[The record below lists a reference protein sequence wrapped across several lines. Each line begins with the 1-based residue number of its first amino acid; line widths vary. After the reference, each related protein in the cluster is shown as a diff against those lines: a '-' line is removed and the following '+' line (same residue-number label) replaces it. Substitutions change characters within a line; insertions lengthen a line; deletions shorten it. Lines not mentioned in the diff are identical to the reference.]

1 MTNLL
6 RTAVVGV
13 GHFGQFHAEKFARLP
28 GSRLVAVA
36 DIDESRA
43 RAIAEQYSAMA
54 VTDYRRLIGAV
65 DAVSIATPPAAH
77 YEIAKTFLENG
88 VHVLVEKPIT
98 DELDQASAL
107 IQIAKDR
114 GCVLQVGHLERFSS
128 VGRVM
133 QELVSNP
140 VYVEAQR
147 IGPFKPRAAG
157 VNAVLDLMIHD
168 LDLILAVVDAPI
180 EWVHAVGAPV
190 LSAAEDI
197 ASSRIQF
204 ANGCVAN
211 VTTSRVSLRS
221 ERRMRIF
228 QRDSYMTIDFLKRNI
243 KIVRKSSGSGA
254 LPAVA
259 DLQIEETNYG
269 DVDALEQEISAFL
282 NAIATGESPLVS
294 GEDGWRA
301 LEAAL
306 MITRS
311 LKTYWQTIL
320 DQGSDEDS
328 IVNRRPASSLMS
340 R

>member
-1 MTNLL
+1 MIKPI

-13 GHFGQFHAEKFARLP
+13 GHFGQYHAEKFANLP
-28 GSRLVAVA
+28 GSQLVAVA

-43 RAIAEQYSAMA
+43 AAVAERFSVAS
-54 VTDYRRLIGAV
+54 VTDFRTLLGTV
-65 DAVSIATPPAAH
+65 DAVSIATPPSAH
-77 YEIAKTFLENG
+77 YEIAQTFLENG

-98 DELDQASAL
+98 DDLDQASAL
-107 IQIAKDR
+107 IRTANAHQ
-114 GCVLQVGHLERFSS
+114 CVLQVGHLERFSS

-133 QELVSNP
+133 RELISEP

-147 IGPFKPRAAG
+147 IGPFKARAAG

-168 LDLILAVVDAPI
+168 LDLILAFVKSPI

-211 VTTSRVSLRS
+211 VTTSRVSLRT

-228 QRDSYMTIDFLKRNI
+228 QRDSYMTIDFLKRSI
-243 KIVRKSSGSGA
+243 KIIRKGNGDAA
-254 LPAVA
+254 LAGIS
-259 DLQIEETNYG
+259 DLQIEEADYG
-269 DVDALEQEISAFL
+269 NVDALEQEIAAFL
-282 NAIATGESPLVS
+282 HSVRTGEPPLVS

-311 LKTYWQTIL
+311 LKAYWQTIQ
-320 DQGSDEDS
+320 DRTRTQDPVVMAGSL
-328 IVNRRPASSLMS
+328 RR
-340 R
+340 